1 MTTTKTTKRIDTA
14 ELCSN
19 DWDKGYKSGFESGRL
34 SVFEKQLNIKYTV
47 WSVCYLNGKSWSIG
61 DKELNYALDHNVNKP
76 LKIIYNYRWFDEN
89 YKSLNQDL
97 TGSAK
102 NNTIAEVWKGIEKLY
117 IKYGLEGTDHHFI
130 EIIEIKDNVL
140 RFYTGS

>member
-1 MTTTKTTKRIDTA
+1 MD
-14 ELCSN
+14 
-19 DWDKGYKSGFESGRL
+19 
-34 SVFEKQLNIKYTV
+34 
-47 WSVCYLNGKSWSIG
+47 
-61 DKELNYALDHNVNKP
+61 YALDHNVNKP

-89 YKSLNQDL
+89 YKSQNQNL

>member
-1 MTTTKTTKRIDTA
+1 MTTIQEKTFTKKQY
-14 ELCSN
+14 
-19 DWDKGYKSGFESGRL
+19 DKNYDHGYKFGYESGRL

-61 DKELNYALDHNVNKP
+61 DKELDYALDHNVNKP

-89 YKSLNQDL
+89 YKSQNQDL